1 MNQEQFTKLISIFL
15 SSSIQAQ
22 IFHRQTKSFSEH
34 MTLGN
39 YYDEIIELIDGLT
52 ESFQGK
58 YDIVTDYSSFAYVN
72 YVGLAEVIAY
82 FEELAHQL
90 TMLRTSVPD
99 SFLQNQIDGIEE
111 LVYSTLYKLR
121 FLK

>member
-1 MNQEQFTKLISIFL
+1 MNQEQFTKLMSIFL

-34 MTLGN
+34 MTLGS
-39 YYDEIIELIDGLT
+39 YYDEVIELIDGLT

-58 YDIVTDYSSFAYVN
+58 YDILTDYSSFAYVN
-72 YVGLAEVIAY
+72 YTGLNEVISY
-82 FEELAHQL
+82 FEELSHQL
-90 TMLRTSVPD
+90 TVLRTSVPD
-99 SFLQNQIDGIEE
+99 SFIQNQIDGLEE

-121 FLK
+121 NLK

>member
-34 MTLGN
+34 NTLN
-39 YYDEIIELIDGLT
+39 TYYDEVIEIIDGLT

-58 YDIVTDYSSFAYVN
+58 YDILVDYSSFAYVN
-72 YVGLAEVIAY
+72 YAGLNELVSY
-82 FEELAHQL
+82 FEELGIQL
-90 TMLRTSVPD
+90 TTLRTSVSD
-99 SFLQNQIDGIEE
+99 SFIQNQIDTLEE
-111 LVYSTLYKLR
+111 LIYSTLYKLR
-121 FLK
+121 NLK